1 MIDWTRVASLK
12 AEIGDE
18 DFQEVVPL
26 FIEEV
31 SEITERLRGQ
41 VHLATLEE
49 DLHCLKG
56 SALNLGFSEFS
67 DLCNVGESMSA
78 KGEAAAVDVGE
89 ILASFERSKQ
99 AFLTGLQEGIAA

>member
-12 AEIGDE
+12 AEIGDD
-18 DFQEVVPL
+18 DFEEVVPL

-31 SEITERLRGQ
+31 SEITERLRENLDLGK
-41 VHLATLEE
+41 LEE

-56 SALNLGFSEFS
+56 SAMNLGFSEFS
-67 DLCNVGESMSA
+67 DLCNIGESMSA
-78 KGEAAAVDVGE
+78 KGEAAAVDVSE

-99 AFLTGLQEGIAA
+99 AFLTGLQEWVAA

>member
-18 DFQEVVPL
+18 DFDEIVPL

-31 SEITERLRGQ
+31 SEITERLREQ
-41 VHLATLEE
+41 LDLNTLEE

-56 SALNLGFSEFS
+56 SAMNLGFSEFAE
-67 DLCNVGESMSA
+67 LCNTGESMSS
-78 KGEAAAVDVGE
+78 KGNAAAVDVTA
-89 ILASFERSKQ
+89 ILASFERSKE
-99 AFLTGLQEGIAA
+99 AFLAGLQDGIAA